1 MQDNRDESGWEP
13 KRFWWQKDAAD
24 SDVCLLPPRPGQT
37 CPECGE
43 GALAYDTL
51 FVLTCP
57 HCHYVAE
64 SGACS

>member
-1 MQDNRDESGWEP
+1 MERNTAGSESE
-13 KRFWWQKDAAD
+13 FWWKQPNGAKTEPCAA
-24 SDVCLLPPRPGQT
+24 VPRPGEL

-43 GALAYDTL
+43 ACLAYDGL

-64 SGACS
+64 SGVFS